1 MCPLPGIPS
10 VMTMNTLKKIFI
22 VLSIAC
28 GAAWLAKMAAIAANG
43 PSESTLIGVLWG
55 IGMVTFLLAAGTG
68 TALALGRA
76 PVWVR
81 VVAGVIAPGVAF
93 WLLELLDLAIK
104 SVYVSDSWFRDEV
117 ALVVAGVLLAAI
129 GLRLNSRSPQ
139 HHA

>member
-1 MCPLPGIPS
+1 
-10 VMTMNTLKKIFI
+10 MTMNTLKKIFI

-68 TALALGRA
+68 TALALGKA
-76 PVWVR
+76 PVWAR
-81 VVAGVIAPGVAF
+81 VVAGLIAPVVAF

-104 SVYVSDSWFRDEV
+104 SVYVSDGWLRDEV
-117 ALVVAGVLLAAI
+117 ALIVAGVVLAGI
-129 GLRLNSRSPQ
+129 GLHLARTSTRQ
-139 HHA
+139 HA